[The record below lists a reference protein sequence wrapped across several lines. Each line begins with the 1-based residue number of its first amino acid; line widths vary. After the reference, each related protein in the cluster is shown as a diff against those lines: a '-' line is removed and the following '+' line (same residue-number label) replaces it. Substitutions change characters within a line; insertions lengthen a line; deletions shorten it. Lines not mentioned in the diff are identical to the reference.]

1 MSTKNDMV
9 DVVIAGGGMVGLTLA
24 LALRKAGLEVT
35 VADAIPPA
43 TTLAPTYDGRA
54 SAIAFASW
62 RMLKALGVAQRIGA
76 HAQPIEE
83 ILVTDGRPAGSTRKA
98 GPSGLYLHFD
108 RRELDAR
115 EEGEALGYMVE
126 NRRLRLALSEE
137 AQACGLDFRAPAS
150 VQSFQVQPGCTEA
163 TLSTG
168 ERLRGAVLIAADGRK
183 SALRS
188 QAGIRTSGWPH
199 KQSALV
205 VTVQHEQPHQ
215 GVAHEFFLPSG
226 PFAILPLLGNRAC
239 VVWSDHRATVEALLA
254 MPDQVFLL
262 ELKARFGDF
271 LGELTLEG
279 PRFSYPLSMHLS
291 EKLVAPGF
299 ALVGDAG
306 HGVHPI
312 AGQGLNMGYR
322 DVAALAE
329 VLVDAARLG
338 LDLGATSTL
347 ERYDRWRR
355 LDNALL
361 AYATE
366 FFNTL
371 FSNDQPLV
379 RLARDVGMA
388 AVSSFGP
395 ARRFFMTAAGGGMG
409 DLPVLLKGE
418 PLTV

>member
-1 MSTKNDMV
+1 MSIANSDR
-9 DVVIAGGGMVGLTLA
+9 DVVVAGGGMVGLTLA
-24 LALRKAGLEVT
+24 LALRQAGLEVT
-35 VADAIPPA
+35 VVDAAPPA
-43 TTLAPTYDGRA
+43 MTLAPTYDGRA

-62 RMLKALGVAQRIGA
+62 RMLRALGVAERIGA

-83 ILVTDGRPAGSTRKA
+83 IVVTDGRPGGGGRRA

-115 EEGEALGYMVE
+115 AEGEALGYMVE
-126 NRRLRLALSEE
+126 NRRLRLALAE
-137 AQACGLDFRAPAS
+137 AARDCGLDLRAPETA
-150 VQSFQVQPGCTEA
+150 VGFTAQPGRSEVR
-163 TLSTG
+163 LGSG
-168 ERLRGAVLIAADGRK
+168 EVVAGGVLIAADGRK
-183 SALRS
+183 SALR
-188 QAGIRTSGWPH
+188 QAAGIRTSGWAH

-205 VTVQHEQPHQ
+205 VTVRHERPHG
-215 GVAHEFFLPSG
+215 GVAHEFFLPAG
-226 PFAILPLLGNRAC
+226 PFAILPLQENRAC
-239 VVWSDHRATVEALLA
+239 VVWSDHAATVEALLA
-254 MPDQVFLL
+254 MPEGDFLL
-262 ELKARFGDF
+262 ELSTRFGDF
-271 LGELTLEG
+271 LGPLSLEG
-279 PRFSYPLSMHLS
+279 RRFSYPLAMHLS
-291 EKLVAPGF
+291 ERLIAPGI

-312 AGQGLNMGYR
+312 AGQGLNMGLR
-322 DVAALAE
+322 DAAALAE

-371 FSNDQPLV
+371 FSNDRPLV

-409 DLPVLLKGE
+409 DLPKLLKGE
-418 PLTV
+418 ALAV